1 MFVEELEFD
10 AWDLLRTFR
19 CIHVVTILPVLELK
33 GHLKCWWTGVSLRK
47 SLQLCL

>member
-10 AWDLLRTFR
+10 AWHILRTFR
-19 CIHVVTILPVLELK
+19 GIHVVTVLPVLELK
-33 GHLKCWWTGVSLRK
+33 GIRKGWWSGVSMRK

>member
-19 CIHVVTILPVLELK
+19 GIHVVTVLPVLELK
-33 GHLKCWWTGVSLRK
+33 GIRKGWWSDVSMRK